1 MYQLFFDTDC
11 DVSLE
16 IAKKYNAKLISMPYT
31 IKGEEIAPYKDWEV
45 FDAKA
50 FNNALRAGDA
60 DPTTMALNVQEYL
73 TYFEPVLKEGKD
85 ILYVRFSRQ
94 MSATFNSCDAAIKTL
109 LAQYPERRIQLIDTK
124 AISISALLT
133 CIRIGELVKE
143 GKGILYV
150 HFSRKMSATFNSCD
164 AAIKELLEKYPG
176 RRIQLIDTKGIT
188 ICSLLSCLQ
197 IGELYL
203 QGKSIDEI
211 LAVSDNIIEHRAAY
225 FFADNL
231 KFFAR
236 SGRVSGFSAFMG
248 GMIGVKPVIHI
259 SKEGTMVSIDKAIGR
274 KKVLEKIMDY
284 VVKKEDHIKDYP
296 VIIAHGDA
304 MYLVDEFTKMLKDK
318 FGDDIKYTVIPV
330 NPTAGCHCGPDVLGI
345 GFHAKER

>member
-1 MYQLFFDTDC
+1 MYQLFFDSDC

-16 IAKKYNAKLISMPYT
+16 IANKYHAKLISMPYT

-45 FDAKA
+45 FDYKA

-60 DPTTMALNVQEYL
+60 DPTTMALNVNEYL
-73 TYFEPVLKEGKD
+73 AYFEPVLKEGKD
-85 ILYVRFSRQ
+85 
-94 MSATFNSCDAAIKTL
+94 
-109 LAQYPERRIQLIDTK
+109 
-124 AISISALLT
+124 
-133 CIRIGELVKE
+133 
-143 GKGILYV
+143 ILYV

-164 AAIKELLEKYPG
+164 AAIKQLLEKYPE

-188 ICSLLSCLQ
+188 ICSLLSCLR
-197 IGELYL
+197 IGDLYL
-203 QGKSIDEI
+203 EGKSIDEI
-211 LAVSDNIIEHRAAY
+211 VAVSDEIIDHSAAY

-259 SKEGTMVSIDKAIGR
+259 SKEGTMVSIDRAVGR

-296 VIIAHGDA
+296 IIIAHGDA
-304 MYLVDEFTKMLKDK
+304 MYLVEEFTKMLKEK
-318 FGDDIKYTVIPV
+318 FGDDIKYMVIPV

-345 GFHAKER
+345 SFHAKER

>member
-45 FDAKA
+45 FDDKA

-73 TYFEPVLKEGKD
+73 EYFEPVLKEGKD
-85 ILYVRFSRQ
+85 ILYV
-94 MSATFNSCDAAIKTL
+94 
-109 LAQYPERRIQLIDTK
+109 
-124 AISISALLT
+124 
-133 CIRIGELVKE
+133 
-143 GKGILYV
+143 
-150 HFSRKMSATFNSCD
+150 HFSRKMSATFKSCD
-164 AAIKELLEKYPG
+164 AAIEELLKKYPE

-188 ICSLLSCLQ
+188 ICSLETCLQ

-211 LAVSDNIIEHRAAY
+211 LAVSDEIINHSAAY

-259 SKEGTMVSIDKAIGR
+259 SSEGVMVSIDRAVGR

-296 VIIAHGDA
+296 VIIAHADA
-304 MYLVDEFTKMLKDK
+304 MYLVDEFTKMLKAH
-318 FGDDIKYTVIPV
+318 FGEDIKYMVIPV

>member
-1 MYQLFFDTDC
+1 MYQLFFDSDC

-45 FDAKA
+45 FDDKA
-50 FNNALRAGDA
+50 FNNTLRAGDA
-60 DPTTMALNVQEYL
+60 NPTTMALNVQEYL
-73 TYFEPVLKEGKD
+73 NYFEPVLKEGKD
-85 ILYVRFSRQ
+85 
-94 MSATFNSCDAAIKTL
+94 
-109 LAQYPERRIQLIDTK
+109 
-124 AISISALLT
+124 
-133 CIRIGELVKE
+133 
-143 GKGILYV
+143 ILYV

-164 AAIKELLEKYPG
+164 AAIAELLKKYPE

-188 ICSLLSCLQ
+188 ICSLVSCLQ
-197 IGELYL
+197 IGELVN

-211 LAVSDNIIEHRAAY
+211 LAVSDEIIDHSAAY

-231 KFFAR
+231 KFFAK

-259 SKEGTMVSIDKAIGR
+259 SSEGKMVSIDKAVGR

-284 VVKKEDHIKDYP
+284 VVKLEDNIKDYP
-296 VIIAHGDA
+296 VVIAHGDA
-304 MYLVDEFTKMLKDK
+304 QYLVDEFTKMLKAH
-318 FGDDIKYTVIPV
+318 FGDDIKYMVIPV

>member
-1 MYQLFFDTDC
+1 MYQLFFDSDC

-16 IAKKYNAKLISMPYT
+16 IAKKYNAILISMPYT

-45 FDAKA
+45 FDYKA
-50 FNNALRAGDA
+50 FNDALRAGDA
-60 DPTTMALNVQEYL
+60 NPTTMALNVQEYID
-73 TYFEPVLKEGKD
+73 YFEPILKEGKD
-85 ILYVRFSRQ
+85 
-94 MSATFNSCDAAIKTL
+94 
-109 LAQYPERRIQLIDTK
+109 
-124 AISISALLT
+124 
-133 CIRIGELVKE
+133 
-143 GKGILYV
+143 ILYV

-164 AAIKELLEKYPG
+164 AAIKELLTKYPE

-188 ICSLLSCLQ
+188 ICSLLSCMR
-197 IGELYL
+197 IGELAN

-211 LAVSDNIIEHRAAY
+211 LEVSDEIIDHSAAY

-248 GMIGVKPVIHI
+248 GMIGVKPLIHI
-259 SKEGTMVSIDKAIGR
+259 SSEGKMVSIDRAIGR
-274 KKVLEKIMDY
+274 KKILEKIMEY
-284 VVKKEDHIKDYP
+284 VVLKEDHIKDYP
-296 VIIAHGDA
+296 IIIAHGDA
-304 MYLVDEFTKMLKDK
+304 LGLVDEFTKMLKEK
-318 FGDDIKYTVIPV
+318 FGDDIKYMVIPV

>member
-11 DVSLE
+11 DISLE
-16 IAKKYNAKLISMPYT
+16 TAKKYNAKLISMPYT
-31 IKGEEIAPYKDWEV
+31 IKGEEIAPYKDWEK
-45 FDAKA
+45 FDDKA
-50 FNNALRAGDA
+50 FFNALRAGDA
-60 DPTTMALNVQEYL
+60 EPTTMALNVQEYL

-85 ILYVRFSRQ
+85 ILYV
-94 MSATFNSCDAAIKTL
+94 
-109 LAQYPERRIQLIDTK
+109 
-124 AISISALLT
+124 
-133 CIRIGELVKE
+133 
-143 GKGILYV
+143 

-164 AAIKELLEKYPG
+164 AAIKELLAKYPE
-176 RRIQLIDTKGIT
+176 RRIQLIDTRGIT
-188 ICSLLSCLQ
+188 ICSLETCMQ

-211 LAVSDNIIEHRAAY
+211 LAVSEDIINHSAGY

-248 GMIGVKPVIHI
+248 GMIGVKPVIYL
-259 SKEGTMVSIDKAIGR
+259 SPEGTMVSIDKAIGR

-284 VVKKEDHIKDYP
+284 VIRKEDHIKDYP

-304 MYLVDEFTKMLKDK
+304 PQLVDEFTAMLKK
-318 FGDDIKYTVIPV
+318 QFGDDIKYMVIPV